1 MDLQP
6 TRPTPSEL
14 AGSQF
19 ATVGEAI
26 VAQRVGTYSCRW
38 PAYVAMTPLA
48 GTFVL
53 AVVVVAGWVAGLDPF
68 WPTPDITLSEAA
80 AIRDAGELYRLL
92 VYEHRDPNRAW
103 PVRAG
108 MQGAEADT
116 VLPLEMAVRVRRP
129 EIVRIL
135 LDHGA
140 TVGDAAS
147 RARLICIAAAARDPE
162 VLDILLATGDRS
174 DSRATC
180 PPSSE

>member
-1 MDLQP
+1 MDLNP
-6 TRPTPSEL
+6 TRPARPDV
-14 AGSQF
+14 AVSQF
-19 ATVGEAI
+19 ATVRAAI
-26 VAQRVGTYSCRW
+26 VAELAAAESW
-38 PAYVAMTPLA
+38 PAYVAAAPLA

-53 AVVVVAGWVAGLDPF
+53 AVVVVAGWSVGLHPF

-92 VYEHRDPNRAW
+92 VYEHQDANRPW

-108 MQGAEADT
+108 MESAEADT

-147 RARLICIAAAARDPE
+147 RARLICIAVAAREPA

-174 DSRATC
+174 DPRSTC
-180 PPSSE
+180 PPPSK